1 MTDHA
6 QARRLQSGPIDVT
19 VVGFAVVTTD
29 GTAGRVAD
37 PVMDLSNRF
46 LLVSIRRFFRKTRL
60 VPLTAIELVDKLERK
75 VFLKWTTAELKQAPE
90 DNPLPWQR
98 RAIDYRPR
106 NHG

>member
-6 QARRLQSGPIDVT
+6 QARHPQAGPIDVT

-29 GTAGRVAD
+29 GTAGRVDD
-37 PVMDLSNRF
+37 PMMDLSNRF
-46 LLVSIRRFFRKTRL
+46 LLVSIGRFFRKTRL
-60 VPLTAIELVDKLERK
+60 VPLTAIESVDRRERK
-75 VFLKWTTAELKQAPE
+75 VFLTLTTAELKQAPE
-90 DNPLPWQR
+90 DHPLPWQR